1 MTGIILLNKPRGLS
15 SNTAV
20 NVVKK
25 SVGALKAGHLG
36 TLDVEAQGLLP
47 ITINS
52 STKLFDYFL
61 NKDKEYL
68 TTFKFGEQTDTFDL
82 EGEITKTEDVNITET
97 EVKSALPAFQ
107 GKILQMPPEYSAKK
121 INGKKAYE
129 LKREGKEVSLKSKE
143 VYIYK
148 FNLVKQTDKNTFLF
162 RLHCSSGT
170 YVRALCR
177 DLAAA
182 LSTCGVCYDIT
193 RTKCGQFD
201 LKDAFTLEEIKNG
214 KFNLISPD
222 TLFEYD
228 KIFLDNQAEAKLLNG
243 QFLKSQNPDGK
254 YRIYG
259 SAFMGVGEVKNGLL
273 KLTLRLK

>member
-1 MTGIILLNKPRGLS
+1 M
-15 SNTAV
+15 
-20 NVVKK
+20 
-25 SVGALKAGHLG
+25 
-36 TLDVEAQGLLP
+36 
-47 ITINS
+47 
-52 STKLFDYFL
+52 
-61 NKDKEYL
+61 
-68 TTFKFGEQTDTFDL
+68 
-82 EGEITKTEDVNITET
+82 
-97 EVKSALPAFQ
+97 
-107 GKILQMPPEYSAKK
+107 QMPPEYSAKK

-243 QFLKSQNPDGK
+243 QFLKSQNLDGK
-254 YRIYG
+254 YKIYG

-273 KLTLRLK
+273 KLTLRLN

>member
-20 NVVKK
+20 NIVKK

-107 GKILQMPPEYSAKK
+107 GKILQIPPDYSAK
-121 INGKKAYE
+121 
-129 LKREGKEVSLKSKE
+129 
-143 VYIYK
+143 
-148 FNLVKQTDKNTFLF
+148 
-162 RLHCSSGT
+162 
-170 YVRALCR
+170 
-177 DLAAA
+177 
-182 LSTCGVCYDIT
+182 
-193 RTKCGQFD
+193 
-201 LKDAFTLEEIKNG
+201 
-214 KFNLISPD
+214 
-222 TLFEYD
+222 
-228 KIFLDNQAEAKLLNG
+228 
-243 QFLKSQNPDGK
+243 
-254 YRIYG
+254 
-259 SAFMGVGEVKNGLL
+259 
-273 KLTLRLK
+273 